1 MYYDIY
7 KETNKEE
14 RITNTMNREQIAF
27 IKEQPPVFLE
37 EANKGTYICPCC
49 GSGSGDSH
57 TGIQQN
63 PKKSGQWH
71 CWHCGLT
78 GDVIDLVKAKYH
90 TMGFK
95 EAFDKAAE
103 IYGITNDSEE
113 WEATHG
119 TDSES
124 DIPGHTGFYQI
135 PKKTE
140 YKPVQREKI
149 DYTDY
154 FKECSRRNRQV
165 NYQPLLERG
174 ITPPI
179 QDLWNVGYDPEWK
192 SPTAIK
198 NRIERG
204 GSTDDIPATPRIIV
218 PRGKHSYLARRCDG
232 KDAMKKM
239 AEGSTEILNIDKL
252 STAELVFITEG
263 EIDAMSI
270 MEAEQ
275 FIYHHK
281 NVGEIA
287 LCSCAM
293 INKFIAEIDAR
304 IDAGTLTVKYFVTA
318 FDTDTAG
325 QDATEKLT
333 QALRNRGLYVDDLS
347 IDMPTDTK
355 DINEWLM
362 KDQPELGDVIE
373 SHIRAYE
380 QGREQAVVYK
390 EMFKKQEPEKEES
403 EKEIEEPD
411 LYEEFF

>member
-1 MYYDIY
+1 
-7 KETNKEE
+7 
-14 RITNTMNREQIAF
+14 MNREQIAF

-37 EANKGTYICPCC
+37 EASKGTYICPCC

-63 PKKSGQWH
+63 PKKPGQWH

-78 GDVIDLVKAKYH
+78 GDVIDLVRAKY

-95 EAFDKAAE
+95 EAFDRAAE

-119 TDSES
+119 TDPES
-124 DIPGHTGFYQI
+124 DMPGHTGFYQM
-135 PKKTE
+135 PN
-140 YKPVQREKI
+140 KPTIQREKI

-154 FKECSRRNRQV
+154 FRECNRRNRQV
-165 NYQPLLERG
+165 DYQPLLERG

-179 QDLWNVGYDPEWK
+179 QDLWNVGYDPAWK
-192 SPTAIK
+192 SPAAIK

-204 GSTDDIPATPRIIV
+204 GSADDIPTTPRIII

-232 KDAMKKM
+232 QDAMKKM

-270 MEAEQ
+270 AEAEQ

-281 NVGEIA
+281 MVSEIA
-287 LCSCAM
+287 LCSCSM
-293 INKFIAEIDAR
+293 INKFVTEIDAR
-304 IDAGTLTVKYFVTA
+304 IETGTLTVKCFVTA
-318 FDTDTAG
+318 FDTDKAG
-325 QDATEKLT
+325 TDATEKLT

-347 IDMPTDTK
+347 IDMPADTK
-355 DINEWLM
+355 DVNDWLL
-362 KDQPELGDVIE
+362 KDQPELRDVVE

-390 EMFKKQEPEKEES
+390 EMFKREEKVEES